1 MLERLGFVGSL
12 AVLAMLLAACRG
24 SGAPAPPAAGVAPAP
39 PAPAAGAPPPPTEPA
54 GPPAP
59 ATAPPPL
66 TTLKIAGQPSIS
78 SAARYIAIERG
89 YLREEGIDLEQVH
102 SDTSAQM
109 LPSLA
114 AGQIDMGVGG
124 VAAGLFNAIAQGIP
138 VRMVL
143 DMWTAYPGNEAG
155 GLIIRK
161 DLVDSGQVRDFRDL
175 RGLRIAITANGQ
187 ATQYALHMG
196 LAQGGLTLADVETT
210 LMAYPDMTVAL
221 GNRNIDGAVTIEPYG
236 TLAVVQGFAVRFMP
250 WSELIPYDTPASI
263 MFSESLAEGRND
275 LAKRFAKAYVRALRD
290 YDQARTKGKD
300 REEIIA
306 IIQKHVPFLDRA
318 LYDVIPW
325 PSNNPDGRV
334 NAETIAAAQEWF
346 FERGYV
352 PTKVDLAKVID
363 NQFADYA
370 VEQLGPYRP

>member
-1 MLERLGFVGSL
+1 MLERLGFVGSF
-12 AVLAMLLAACRG
+12 AVLALLVAACRG
-24 SGAPAPPAAGVAPAP
+24 SGAPAPPAAGAAQAP
-39 PAPAAGAPPPPTEPA
+39 PVSSAAAPQPATEAAAPAAL
-54 GPPAP
+54 
-59 ATAPPPL
+59 PPL
-66 TTLKIAGQPSIS
+66 ATLKIAAQPSIS

-143 DMWTAYPGNEAG
+143 DMWSAYPGNEAG

-161 DLVDSGQVRDFRDL
+161 DLVDSGQVRHIRDL

-187 ATQYALHMG
+187 ATQYGLHMG

-221 GNRNIDGAVTIEPYG
+221 GNRNIDGAVTIEPHG

-318 LYDVIPW
+318 MYDLIPW

>member
-187 ATQYALHMG
+187 ATQYGLHMG

-236 TLAVVQGFAVRFMP
+236 TLAVVQGFATRFKP
-250 WSELIPYDTPASI
+250 WPELIPYDNPASI
-263 MFSESLAEGRND
+263 MFSETFAEGRND

-334 NAETIAAAQEWF
+334 NPETIAAAQDWF